1 MADFKGK
8 PVELNAA
15 PEVVFARLSDLS
27 NLNEKLEELPA
38 EMREAIGEV
47 RFTPDSIIINA
58 APAGEMTLAITERI
72 EPSRIVLSAGLTG
85 TSGHDHQHCPGQ
97 PEDRW

>member
-15 PEVVFARLSDLS
+15 PEVVFARLSDFS

-38 EMREAIGEV
+38 EMREAV
-47 RFTPDSIIINA
+47 A
-58 APAGEMTLAITERI
+58 
-72 EPSRIVLSAGLTG
+72 SAFHPRLNYHQCRTG
-85 TSGHDHQHCPGQ
+85 
-97 PEDRW
+97 R